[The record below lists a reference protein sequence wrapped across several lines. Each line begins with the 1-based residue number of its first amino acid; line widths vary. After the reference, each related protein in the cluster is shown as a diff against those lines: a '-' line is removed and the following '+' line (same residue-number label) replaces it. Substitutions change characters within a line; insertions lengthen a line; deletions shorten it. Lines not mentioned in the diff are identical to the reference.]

1 MSENANAGISTGV
14 NANETVV
21 YAEPADNN
29 VNKKLP
35 VLTKIGYSFGEI
47 GSQCS
52 WTLISSY
59 LTVFYTDVV
68 GLTPAVIS
76 IIMLVARIWDAVNDP
91 MFGAIAEN
99 TRSKWGRFR
108 PYILWGAP
116 ILALFNC
123 LTFLNLDIPNSWK
136 AIWCG
141 FTYIGCGMAYT
152 AVNISTQCVANCM
165 TASNEERVSLNA
177 FKGIGSGLIQMVI
190 SAVTMPM
197 ILFFGN
203 GSASS
208 EKGYFMSALIFS
220 VVCLP
225 CFWVCFAST
234 KEIIGRKA
242 GAEKETI
249 GDTVKNLLASFK
261 FTFKDRNAV
270 FLMLAMLTFLT
281 GLFGRIGIM
290 AYYFI
295 YVMKNPVLIAGFAT
309 AMSAGM
315 LAVNFYAPLLLNR
328 ISKKYVGVMGCAA
341 QALCCVFFYIIG
353 ENGLVNLVV
362 LSGFIY
368 GVTNIVSITCFTLSA
383 EIIDDN
389 WIRTGIRSDGV
400 IQSCVSFS
408 TKLGNAIGGSIG
420 ILALG
425 AVGYVANAENLS
437 STVLTRMNMVINF
450 APAAFFVAAGIFFLF
465 IGMTKEKAKE
475 NENKIA
481 VLVAQGKL

>member
-1 MSENANAGISTGV
+1 MSNTNAQTQKPQYKHVSAREKYCFGIGAIGKDAIV
-14 NANETVV
+14 NLV
-21 YAEPADNN
+21 
-29 VNKKLP
+29 
-35 VLTKIGYSFGEI
+35 GSFLMLYFTD
-47 GSQCS
+47 
-52 WTLISSY
+52 TLY
-59 LTVFYTDVV
+59 LAPGFV
-68 GLTPAVIS
+68 GALFF
-76 IIMLVARIWDAVNDP
+76 VARIWDAVNDP

-99 TRSKWGRFR
+99 THTKWGRFR

-123 LTFLNLDIPNSWK
+123 LTFLNLDVPNSWK

-165 TASNEERVSLNA
+165 TALNEERVALNA
-177 FKGIGSGLIQMVI
+177 YKGIGSGLIQMVI

-197 ILFFGN
+197 ILYFGG

-208 EKGYFMSALIFS
+208 EKGYFMAALVFS
-220 VVCLP
+220 VVCIP

-234 KEIIGRKA
+234 KEILGSSGK
-242 GAEKETI
+242 KESV
-249 GDTVKNLLASFK
+249 GDTMKNLVNSFK
-261 FTFKDRNAV
+261 YTFKDRNAV

-295 YVMKNPVLIAGFAT
+295 YIMGNPVLIAGFAT

-315 LAVNFYAPLLLNR
+315 LVVNFYAPFLLNR
-328 ISKKYVGVMGCAA
+328 FSKKYIGAAGCIL
-341 QALCCVFFYIIG
+341 QALCCVFFFIIG
-353 ENGLVNLVV
+353 ENNLVGMV
-362 LSGFIY
+362 VPSGFLY
-368 GVTNIVSITCFTLSA
+368 GVTNLISISCFTLSA

-389 WIRTGIRSDGV
+389 WLRTGVRSDGV
-400 IQSCVSFS
+400 IASCVSFS

-420 ILALG
+420 ILALS

-437 STVLTRMNMVINF
+437 AEVLTRMDMVINF
-450 APAAFFVAAGIFFLF
+450 APAALFVLGAVLFLCV
-465 IGMTKEKAKE
+465 GMTRDKAKA
-475 NENKIA
+475 NEAEIA
-481 VLVAQGKL
+481 RKVASGELK

>member
-1 MSENANAGISTGV
+1 MSENANAAV
-14 NANETVV
+14 QANED
-21 YAEPADNN
+21 A
-29 VNKKLP
+29 NKKLS

-68 GLTPAVIS
+68 GLTPVAIS
-76 IIMLVARIWDAVNDP
+76 AIMLIARIWDAVNDP

-99 TRSKWGRFR
+99 THTKWGRFR

-123 LTFLNLDIPNSWK
+123 LTFLNLDVPNSWK

-165 TASNEERVSLNA
+165 TALNEERVALNA
-177 FKGIGSGLIQMVI
+177 YKGIGSGLIQMVI

-197 ILFFGN
+197 ILYFGG

-208 EKGYFMSALIFS
+208 EKGYFMAALVFS
-220 VVCLP
+220 VVCIP

-234 KEIIGRKA
+234 KENLGSSGK
-242 GAEKETI
+242 KESI
-249 GDTVKNLLASFK
+249 GDTMKNLVNSFK
-261 FTFKDRNAV
+261 YTFKDRNAV

-295 YVMKNPVLIAGFAT
+295 YIMGNPVLIAGFAT

-315 LAVNFYAPLLLNR
+315 LVVNFYAPFLLIR
-328 ISKKYVGVMGCAA
+328 FSKKYVGAAGCIL
-341 QALCCVFFYIIG
+341 QALCCVFFFIIG
-353 ENGLVNLVV
+353 ENNLVGMIV
-362 LSGFIY
+362 PSGFLY
-368 GVTNIVSITCFTLSA
+368 GVTNLISISCFTLSA

-389 WIRTGIRSDGV
+389 WLRTGVRSDGV
-400 IQSCVSFS
+400 IASCVSFS

-420 ILALG
+420 ILALS

-437 STVLTRMNMVINF
+437 AEVLTRMDMVINF
-450 APAAFFVAAGIFFLF
+450 APAALFVLGAVLFLCV
-465 IGMTKEKAKE
+465 GMTREKAKA
-475 NENKIA
+475 NEAEIA
-481 VLVAQGKL
+481 RKVASGELK

>member
-1 MSENANAGISTGV
+1 MSENANAAV
-14 NANETVV
+14 QANED
-21 YAEPADNN
+21 A
-29 VNKKLP
+29 NKKLS

-68 GLTPAVIS
+68 GLTPVAIS
-76 IIMLVARIWDAVNDP
+76 AIMLIARIWDAVNDP

-99 TRSKWGRFR
+99 THTKWGRFR

-123 LTFLNLDIPNSWK
+123 LTFLNLDVPNSWK

-165 TASNEERVSLNA
+165 TALNEERVALNA
-177 FKGIGSGLIQMVI
+177 YKGIGSGLIQMVI

-197 ILFFGN
+197 ILYFGG

-208 EKGYFMSALIFS
+208 EKGYFMAALVFS
-220 VVCLP
+220 VVCIP

-234 KEIIGRKA
+234 KEILGSRGK
-242 GAEKETI
+242 KESV
-249 GDTVKNLLASFK
+249 GDTMKNLVNSFK
-261 FTFKDRNAV
+261 YTFKDRNAV
-270 FLMLAMLTFLT
+270 FLMLGMLTFLT

-295 YVMKNPVLIAGFAT
+295 YIMGNPVLIAGFAT

-315 LAVNFYAPLLLNR
+315 LVVNFYAPFLLNR
-328 ISKKYVGVMGCAA
+328 FSKKYVGAAGCIL
-341 QALCCVFFYIIG
+341 QALCCVFFFIIG
-353 ENGLVNLVV
+353 ENNLVGMV
-362 LSGFIY
+362 VPSGFLY
-368 GVTNIVSITCFTLSA
+368 GVTNLISISCFTLSA

-389 WIRTGIRSDGV
+389 WLRTGVRSDGV
-400 IQSCVSFS
+400 IASCVSFS

-420 ILALG
+420 ILALS

-437 STVLTRMNMVINF
+437 AEVLTRMDMVINF
-450 APAAFFVAAGIFFLF
+450 APAALFVLGAVLFLCV
-465 IGMTKEKAKE
+465 GMTREKAKA
-475 NENKIA
+475 NEAEIA
-481 VLVAQGKL
+481 RKVASGELK

>member
-1 MSENANAGISTGV
+1 MSENANAAV
-14 NANETVV
+14 LANEQ
-21 YAEPADNN
+21 A
-29 VNKKLP
+29 NKKLP
-35 VLTKIGYSFGEI
+35 LLTKIGYSFGEI

-68 GLTPAVIS
+68 GLTPVVIS
-76 IIMLVARIWDAVNDP
+76 AIMLIARIWDAINDP

-99 TRSKWGRFR
+99 THTKWGRFR

-123 LTFLNLDIPNSWK
+123 LTFLNLDVPSSWK

-152 AVNISTQCVANCM
+152 AVNISTHCVANCM
-165 TASNEERVSLNA
+165 TALNEERVALNA
-177 FKGIGSGLIQMVI
+177 FQGIGSGLIQMVI

-197 ILFFGN
+197 ILHFGG

-208 EKGYFMSALIFS
+208 EKGYFMAALVFS
-220 VVCLP
+220 IVCVP

-234 KEIIGRKA
+234 KEILGNNGK
-242 GAEKETI
+242 KESI
-249 GDTVKNLLASFK
+249 GDTMKNLVNSFK

-270 FLMLAMLTFLT
+270 LLMLAMFAFLT

-295 YVMKNPVLIAGFAT
+295 YILGNPALIAGFAT

-315 LAVNFYAPLLLNR
+315 LVVNFYAPFLLNR
-328 ISKKYVGVMGCAA
+328 FSKKYVGAAGCIM

-353 ENGLVNLVV
+353 ENKLVGMVV
-362 LSGFIY
+362 ISGFLY
-368 GVTNIVSITCFTLSA
+368 GVTNLISISSATLSA
-383 EIIDDN
+383 EIIDDS
-389 WIRTGIRSDGV
+389 WLRTGVRSDGV
-400 IQSCVSFS
+400 INSCVSFS
-408 TKLGNAIGGSIG
+408 TKLGNAIGGSVG
-420 ILALG
+420 ILALS
-425 AVGYVANAENLS
+425 AVGYVANSENLS
-437 STVLTRMNMVINF
+437 AEVLTKMDMVINF
-450 APAAFFVAAGIFFLF
+450 APAALF
-465 IGMTKEKAKE
+465 ILGAVLFMCVGMDKEKAKANQE
-475 NENKIA
+475 EISRK
-481 VLVAQGKL
+481 VASGELK

>member
-1 MSENANAGISTGV
+1 M
-14 NANETVV
+14 NE
-21 YAEPADNN
+21 D
-29 VNKKLP
+29 VNKKLSIR
-35 VLTKIGYSFGEI
+35 TKIGYSFGEI

-116 ILALFNC
+116 VLALFNC

-141 FTYIGCGMAYT
+141 FTYIGAGMAYT

-165 TASNEERVSLNA
+165 TASNKERVSLNA
-177 FKGIGSGLIQMVI
+177 YKGIGSGLIQMVI
-190 SAVTMPM
+190 SAVTMPL
-197 ILFFGN
+197 ILKFGN

-208 EKGYFMSALIFS
+208 AKGYFMAALIFS
-220 VVCLP
+220 IVCIP
-225 CFWVCFAST
+225 CFWVCFASA
-234 KEIIGRKA
+234 KEIIGRKP
-242 GAEKETI
+242 GEKKETI
-249 GDTVKNLLASFK
+249 GDTMKNLAASFK
-261 FTFKDRNAV
+261 YTFKDRNAV
-270 FLMLAMLTFLT
+270 FVMLAMLTFLT

-295 YVMKNPVLIAGFAT
+295 YIMKNPVLIAGFAT

-315 LAVNFYAPLLLNR
+315 LVVNFYAPFFLNR
-328 ISKKYVGVMGCAA
+328 MSKKYVGAMGCVA

-353 ENGLVNLVV
+353 ENNLTGLVV
-362 LSGFIY
+362 LSGFLY

-389 WIRTGIRSDGV
+389 WIRTGVRSDGV

-425 AVGYVANAENLS
+425 AVGYVANAKDLS
-437 STVLTRMNMVINF
+437 QVVLTRMDMVINF
-450 APAAFFVAAGIFFLF
+450 APAAFYIVAGILF
-465 IGMTKEKAKE
+465 VCVGMTKEKAME
-475 NENKIA
+475 NEEKIA
-481 VLVAQGKL
+481 KMIAAKEL

>member
-1 MSENANAGISTGV
+1 MSENANAAV
-14 NANETVV
+14 QANED
-21 YAEPADNN
+21 A
-29 VNKKLP
+29 NKKLS

-68 GLTPAVIS
+68 GLTPVAIS
-76 IIMLVARIWDAVNDP
+76 AIMLIARIWDAVNDP

-99 TRSKWGRFR
+99 THTKWGRFR

-123 LTFLNLDIPNSWK
+123 LTFLNLDVPNSWK

-165 TASNEERVSLNA
+165 TALNEERVALNA
-177 FKGIGSGLIQMVI
+177 YKGIGSGLIQMVI

-197 ILFFGN
+197 ILYFGG

-208 EKGYFMSALIFS
+208 EKGYFMAALVFS
-220 VVCLP
+220 VVCIP

-234 KEIIGRKA
+234 KEILGSSGK
-242 GAEKETI
+242 KEGV
-249 GDTVKNLLASFK
+249 GDTMKNLVNSFK
-261 FTFKDRNAV
+261 YTFKDRNAV

-295 YVMKNPVLIAGFAT
+295 YIMGNPVLIAGFAT

-315 LAVNFYAPLLLNR
+315 LVVNFYAPFLLNR
-328 ISKKYVGVMGCAA
+328 FSKKYVGAAGCIL
-341 QALCCVFFYIIG
+341 QALCCVFFFIIG
-353 ENGLVNLVV
+353 ENNLVGMIV
-362 LSGFIY
+362 PSGFLY
-368 GVTNIVSITCFTLSA
+368 GVTNLISISCFTLSA

-389 WIRTGIRSDGV
+389 WLRTGVRSDGV
-400 IQSCVSFS
+400 IASCVSFS

-420 ILALG
+420 ILALS

-437 STVLTRMNMVINF
+437 AEVLTRMDMVINF
-450 APAAFFVAAGIFFLF
+450 APAALFVLGAVLFLCV
-465 IGMTKEKAKE
+465 GMTREKAKA
-475 NENKIA
+475 NEAEIA
-481 VLVAQGKL
+481 RKVASGELK

>member
-1 MSENANAGISTGV
+1 M
-14 NANETVV
+14 NE
-21 YAEPADNN
+21 D

-35 VLTKIGYSFGEI
+35 IRTKIGYSFGEI

-99 TRSKWGRFR
+99 TRSRWGRFR

-116 ILALFNC
+116 VLALFNC

-136 AIWCG
+136 AIWCA
-141 FTYIGCGMAYT
+141 FTYIGAGMAYT

-165 TASNEERVSLNA
+165 TASNKERVSLNA
-177 FKGIGSGLIQMVI
+177 YKGIGSGLIQMVI
-190 SAVTMPM
+190 SAVTMPL
-197 ILFFGN
+197 ILKFGN

-208 EKGYFMSALIFS
+208 PKGYFMAALIFS
-220 VVCLP
+220 IVCIP
-225 CFWVCFAST
+225 CFLVCFASA
-234 KEIIGRKA
+234 KEIIGKKA
-242 GAEKETI
+242 DEKKETI
-249 GDTVKNLLASFK
+249 GDTMKNLVASFK
-261 FTFKDRNAV
+261 YTFKDRNAV
-270 FLMLAMLTFLT
+270 FVMLAMLTFLT

-295 YVMKNPVLIAGFAT
+295 YIMKNPVLIAGFAT

-315 LAVNFYAPLLLNR
+315 LVVNFYAPFFLNKF
-328 ISKKYVGVMGCAA
+328 SKKYVGAMGCIA

-353 ENGLVNLVV
+353 ENNLSSLVV
-362 LSGFIY
+362 LSGFLY
-368 GVTNIVSITCFTLSA
+368 GATNIVSITCFTLSA

-389 WIRTGIRSDGV
+389 WIRTGVRSDGV

-437 STVLTRMNMVINF
+437 QQVLTRMDMVINF
-450 APAAFFVAAGIFFLF
+450 APAAFFIVAGIFFLCV
-465 IGMTKEKAKE
+465 GMTKEKAKE
-475 NENKIA
+475 NEEKIA
-481 VLVAQGKL
+481 KMIAANEL

>member
-1 MSENANAGISTGV
+1 MNESTNV
-14 NANETVV
+14 
-21 YAEPADNN
+21 N

-35 VLTKIGYSFGEI
+35 MLTKIGYSFGEI

-99 TRSKWGRFR
+99 TKTRWGRFR

-116 ILALFNC
+116 LLALFNC

-136 AIWCG
+136 AIWCAV
-141 FTYIGCGMAYT
+141 TYIGCGMAYT
-152 AVNISTQCVANCM
+152 AVNISTQCLANCM

-177 FKGIGSGLIQMVI
+177 IKGIGSGLIQMVI
-190 SAVTMPM
+190 SAVTMPL
-197 ILFFGN
+197 ILHFGN
-203 GSASS
+203 GSAAS
-208 EKGYFMSALIFS
+208 EKGYFMAAVIFS
-220 VVCLP
+220 IVCLP

-234 KEIIGRKA
+234 KEIIGRRDNAK
-242 GAEKETI
+242 KESI
-249 GDTVKNLLASFK
+249 GDTMKNLLQSFK

-270 FLMLAMLTFLT
+270 FLMLAMLVFLT

-295 YVMKNPVLIAGFAT
+295 YIMKNPVLIAGFAT

-315 LAVNFYAPLLLNR
+315 LIVNFYAPLLLNR
-328 ISKKYVGVMGCAA
+328 MSKKYVGAMGCAA

-353 ENGLVNLVV
+353 ENGLSNMVV
-362 LSGFIY
+362 FSGFLY

-408 TKLGNAIGGSIG
+408 TKLGNAVGGSIG

-437 STVLTRMNMVINF
+437 GAVLTKMNMVINF
-450 APAAFFVAAGIFFLF
+450 APAAFFIIAGVFFLCVS
-465 IGMTKEKAKE
+465 MTKEKAKA
-475 NENKIA
+475 NEKKIEE
-481 VLVAQGKL
+481 LIAQGKL

>member
-1 MSENANAGISTGV
+1 M
-14 NANETVV
+14 NE
-21 YAEPADNN
+21 D
-29 VNKKLP
+29 VNKKLSIR
-35 VLTKIGYSFGEI
+35 TKIGYSFGEI

-116 ILALFNC
+116 VLALFNC

-141 FTYIGCGMAYT
+141 FTYIGAGMAYT
-152 AVNISTQCVANCM
+152 AVNISTQCMANCM
-165 TASNEERVSLNA
+165 TASNKERVSLNA
-177 FKGIGSGLIQMVI
+177 YKGIGSGLIQMVI
-190 SAVTMPM
+190 SAVTMPL
-197 ILFFGN
+197 ILKFGN

-208 EKGYFMSALIFS
+208 AKGYFMAALIFS
-220 VVCLP
+220 IVCIP
-225 CFWVCFAST
+225 CFWVCFASA
-234 KEIIGRKA
+234 KEIIGRKP
-242 GAEKETI
+242 GEKKETI
-249 GDTVKNLLASFK
+249 GDTMKNLAASFK
-261 FTFKDRNAV
+261 YTFKDRNAV
-270 FLMLAMLTFLT
+270 FVMLAMLTFLT

-295 YVMKNPVLIAGFAT
+295 YIMKNPVLIAGFAT

-315 LAVNFYAPLLLNR
+315 LVVNFYAPFFLNR
-328 ISKKYVGVMGCAA
+328 MSKKYVGAMGCVA

-353 ENGLVNLVV
+353 ENNLTGLVV
-362 LSGFIY
+362 LSGFLY

-389 WIRTGIRSDGV
+389 WIRTGVRSDGV

-425 AVGYVANAENLS
+425 AVGYVANAKDLIQE
-437 STVLTRMNMVINF
+437 VLTRMDMVINF
-450 APAAFFVAAGIFFLF
+450 APAAFYIVAGILFLCV
-465 IGMTKEKAKE
+465 GMTKEKAME
-475 NENKIA
+475 NEEKIA
-481 VLVAQGKL
+481 KMIAAKEL

>member
-1 MSENANAGISTGV
+1 MSA
-14 NANETVV
+14 ETK
-21 YAEPADNN
+21 AN

-35 VLTKIGYSFGEI
+35 LKTKIGYSFGEI

-68 GLTPAVIS
+68 GLAPAVIS
-76 IIMLVARIWDAVNDP
+76 AIMLIARIWDAVNDP

-136 AIWCG
+136 VIWCG
-141 FTYIGCGMAYT
+141 VTYIGAGMAYT

-177 FKGIGSGLIQMVI
+177 FKGIGSGLIQMLI
-190 SAVTMPM
+190 SAVTMPI
-197 ILFFGN
+197 ILHFGN
-203 GSASS
+203 GSAASG
-208 EKGYFMSALIFS
+208 KGYFMAALIFS
-220 VVCLP
+220 IVCIP
-225 CFWVCFAST
+225 CFWVCFVST
-234 KEIIGRKA
+234 KEIIGQKSD
-242 GAEKETI
+242 EKKKI
-249 GDTVKNLLASFK
+249 GDTVKDLVSSFK

-295 YVMKNPVLIAGFAT
+295 YIMKNPVLIAGFAT

-315 LAVNFYAPLLLNR
+315 LVVNFYAPFLLNR
-328 ISKKYVGVMGCAA
+328 MSKKYVGALGCVL
-341 QALCCVFFYIIG
+341 QALCCVFMYVIG
-353 ENGLVNLVV
+353 ENMLTNLVV
-362 LSGFIY
+362 LSGFLY
-368 GVTNIVSITCFTLSA
+368 GVTNLVSITCFTLAA
-383 EIIDDN
+383 EVIDDN
-389 WIRTGIRSDGV
+389 WIRTGVRSDGV

-408 TKLGNAIGGSIG
+408 TKLGNAIGGSVG
-420 ILALG
+420 ILALS
-425 AVGYVANAENLS
+425 AVGYVANSETMSAA
-437 STVLTRMNMVINF
+437 TLTHMNMVINF
-450 APAAFFVAAGIFFLF
+450 APAAFFIIAGVFFLCVGMTRSKAKKNEVKIAEMIAAGEL
-465 IGMTKEKAKE
+465 K
-475 NENKIA
+475 
-481 VLVAQGKL
+481 

>member
-1 MSENANAGISTGV
+1 M
-14 NANETVV
+14 NE
-21 YAEPADNN
+21 N
-29 VNKKLP
+29 VNKKLSIR
-35 VLTKIGYSFGEI
+35 TKIGYSFGEI

-76 IIMLVARIWDAVNDP
+76 IIMLVARIWDAINDP

-99 TRSKWGRFR
+99 TRSRWGRFR

-116 ILALFNC
+116 VLALFNC

-141 FTYIGCGMAYT
+141 FTYIGAGMAYT
-152 AVNISTQCVANCM
+152 AANISTQCVANCM
-165 TASNEERVSLNA
+165 TASNKERVSLNA
-177 FKGIGSGLIQMVI
+177 YKGIGSGLIQMVI
-190 SAVTMPM
+190 SAVTMPL
-197 ILFFGN
+197 ILKFGN

-208 EKGYFMSALIFS
+208 AKGYFMAALIFS
-220 VVCLP
+220 IVCIP
-225 CFWVCFAST
+225 CFWVCFASA
-234 KEIIGRKA
+234 KEIIGRK
-242 GAEKETI
+242 ETEKKETI
-249 GDTVKNLLASFK
+249 GDTMKNLAASFK
-261 FTFKDRNAV
+261 YTFQDRNAV
-270 FLMLAMLTFLT
+270 FVMLAMLTFLT

-295 YVMKNPVLIAGFAT
+295 YIMKNPVLIAGFAT

-315 LAVNFYAPLLLNR
+315 LVVNFYAPFFLNR
-328 ISKKYVGVMGCAA
+328 MSKKYVGAMGCVA

-353 ENGLVNLVV
+353 ENNLTSLVV

-389 WIRTGIRSDGV
+389 WIRTGVRSDGV

-425 AVGYVANAENLS
+425 AVGYVANAQDLS
-437 STVLTRMNMVINF
+437 GQVLTRMNMVINF
-450 APAAFFVAAGIFFLF
+450 APAVFYIIAAVFFLCV
-465 IGMTKEKAKE
+465 GMTKEKAKE
-475 NENKIA
+475 NEEKIA
-481 VLVAQGKL
+481 QMLAEKTVG

>member
-1 MSENANAGISTGV
+1 M
-14 NANETVV
+14 NE
-21 YAEPADNN
+21 D
-29 VNKKLP
+29 VNKKLSIR
-35 VLTKIGYSFGEI
+35 TKIGYSFGEI

-116 ILALFNC
+116 VLALFNC

-141 FTYIGCGMAYT
+141 FTYIGAGMAYT

-165 TASNEERVSLNA
+165 TASNKERVSLNA
-177 FKGIGSGLIQMVI
+177 YKGIGSGLIQMVI
-190 SAVTMPM
+190 SAVTMPL
-197 ILFFGN
+197 ILKFGN

-208 EKGYFMSALIFS
+208 AKGYFMAALIFS
-220 VVCLP
+220 IVCIP
-225 CFWVCFAST
+225 CFWVCFASA
-234 KEIIGRKA
+234 KEIIGRKP
-242 GAEKETI
+242 GEKKETI
-249 GDTVKNLLASFK
+249 GDTMKNLAASFK
-261 FTFKDRNAV
+261 YTFKDRNAV
-270 FLMLAMLTFLT
+270 FVMLAMLTFLT

-295 YVMKNPVLIAGFAT
+295 YIMKNPVLIAGFAT

-315 LAVNFYAPLLLNR
+315 LVVNFYAPFFLNR
-328 ISKKYVGVMGCAA
+328 MSKKYVGAMGCVA

-353 ENGLVNLVV
+353 ENNLTGLVV
-362 LSGFIY
+362 LSGFLY

-389 WIRTGIRSDGV
+389 WIRTGVRSDGV

-425 AVGYVANAENLS
+425 AVGYVANAKDLS
-437 STVLTRMNMVINF
+437 QEVLTRMDMVINF
-450 APAAFFVAAGIFFLF
+450 APAAFYIVAGILFLCV
-465 IGMTKEKAKE
+465 GMTKEKAME
-475 NENKIA
+475 NEEKIA
-481 VLVAQGKL
+481 KMIAAKEL

>member
-1 MSENANAGISTGV
+1 MSENTNAAV
-14 NANETVV
+14 QANED
-21 YAEPADNN
+21 A
-29 VNKKLP
+29 NKKLS

-68 GLTPAVIS
+68 GLTPVVIS
-76 IIMLVARIWDAVNDP
+76 AIMLIARIWDAVNDP

-99 TRSKWGRFR
+99 THTKWGRFR

-123 LTFLNLDIPNSWK
+123 LTFLNLDVPSSWK

-165 TASNEERVSLNA
+165 TALNEERVALNA
-177 FKGIGSGLIQMVI
+177 YKGVGSGLIQMVI

-197 ILFFGN
+197 ILYFGG

-208 EKGYFMSALIFS
+208 EKGYFMAALVFS
-220 VVCLP
+220 IVCIP

-234 KEIIGRKA
+234 KEILGSSGK
-242 GAEKETI
+242 KESV
-249 GDTVKNLLASFK
+249 GDTMKNLVNSFK
-261 FTFKDRNAV
+261 YTFKDRNAV

-295 YVMKNPVLIAGFAT
+295 YIMGNPVLIAGFAT

-315 LAVNFYAPLLLNR
+315 LVVNFYAPFLLNR
-328 ISKKYVGVMGCAA
+328 FSKKYVGAAGCIL
-341 QALCCVFFYIIG
+341 QALCCVFFFIIG
-353 ENGLVNLVV
+353 ENNLVGMIV
-362 LSGFIY
+362 PSGFLY
-368 GVTNIVSITCFTLSA
+368 GVTNLISISCFTLSA

-389 WIRTGIRSDGV
+389 WLRTGVRSDGV
-400 IQSCVSFS
+400 IASCVSFS

-420 ILALG
+420 ILALS

-437 STVLTRMNMVINF
+437 AEVLTRMDMVINF
-450 APAAFFVAAGIFFLF
+450 APAALFVLGAVLFLCV
-465 IGMTKEKAKE
+465 GMTREKAKA
-475 NENKIA
+475 NEAEIA
-481 VLVAQGKL
+481 RKVASGELK

>member
-1 MSENANAGISTGV
+1 M
-14 NANETVV
+14 NE
-21 YAEPADNN
+21 D

-35 VLTKIGYSFGEI
+35 IRTKIGYSFGEI

-116 ILALFNC
+116 VLALFNC

-141 FTYIGCGMAYT
+141 FTYIGAGMAYT
-152 AVNISTQCVANCM
+152 AVTISTQCVANCM
-165 TASNEERVSLNA
+165 TASNKERVSLNA
-177 FKGIGSGLIQMVI
+177 YKGIGSGLIQMVI
-190 SAVTMPM
+190 SAVTMPL
-197 ILFFGN
+197 ILKFGN

-208 EKGYFMSALIFS
+208 AKGYFMAALIFS
-220 VVCLP
+220 IVCIP
-225 CFWVCFAST
+225 CFWVCFASA
-234 KEIIGRKA
+234 KEIIGRKP
-242 GAEKETI
+242 GEKKETI
-249 GDTVKNLLASFK
+249 GDTMKNLAASFK
-261 FTFKDRNAV
+261 YTFKDRNAV
-270 FLMLAMLTFLT
+270 FVMLAMLTFLT

-295 YVMKNPVLIAGFAT
+295 YIMKNPVLIAGFAT

-315 LAVNFYAPLLLNR
+315 LVVNFYAPFFLNR
-328 ISKKYVGVMGCAA
+328 MSKKYVGAMGCVA

-353 ENGLVNLVV
+353 ENNLTGLVV
-362 LSGFIY
+362 LSGFLY
-368 GVTNIVSITCFTLSA
+368 GVTNVVSITCFTLSA

-389 WIRTGIRSDGV
+389 WIRTGVRSDGV

-425 AVGYVANAENLS
+425 AVGYVANAKDLS
-437 STVLTRMNMVINF
+437 QEVLTRMDMVINF
-450 APAAFFVAAGIFFLF
+450 APAAFYIVAGILFLCV
-465 IGMTKEKAKE
+465 GMTKEKAME
-475 NENKIA
+475 NEEKIA
-481 VLVAQGKL
+481 KMIAAKEL

>member
-1 MSENANAGISTGV
+1 MSENTA
-14 NANETVV
+14 ETMT
-21 YAEPADNN
+21 AKATADAALD

-35 VLTKIGYSFGEI
+35 IRTKIGYSFGEI

-68 GLTPAVIS
+68 GLTPVVIS
-76 IIMLVARIWDAVNDP
+76 AIMLIARIWDAINDP

-99 TRSKWGRFR
+99 TKTRWGRFR

-123 LTFLNLDIPNSWK
+123 LTFLNLDIPNGWK

-152 AVNISTQCVANCM
+152 AVNISTQCFANVM
-165 TASNEERVSLNA
+165 TASNQERVSLNA

-197 ILFFGN
+197 ILHFGN

-208 EKGYFMSALIFS
+208 SRGYFMAALVFS
-220 VVCLP
+220 IVCVP
-225 CFWVCFAST
+225 CFWVCFASA
-234 KEIIGRKA
+234 KEIIGRKDDA
-242 GAEKETI
+242 KKETI
-249 GDTVKNLLASFK
+249 GDTMRNLVASFK
-261 FTFKDRNAV
+261 YTFKDRDAV

-295 YVMKNPVLIAGFAT
+295 YIMGNPVLIAGFAT
-309 AMSAGM
+309 AMSFGM
-315 LAVNFYAPLLLNR
+315 LVVNFYAPLLLNR
-328 ISKKYVGVMGCAA
+328 MSKKHVGAMGCVA
-341 QALCCVFFYIIG
+341 QALCCVFFYVIG
-353 ENGLVNLVV
+353 QNQLTNLVV
-362 LSGFIY
+362 ISGFLY
-368 GVTNIVSITCFTLSA
+368 GVTNVVSITCFTLSA
-383 EIIDDN
+383 EIIDDS
-389 WIRTGIRSDGV
+389 WLKTGVRSDGV
-400 IQSCVSFS
+400 ISSCISFS
-408 TKLGNAIGGSIG
+408 TKLGNAIGGSVG

-437 STVLTRMNMVINF
+437 ATVLTNMNRVINF
-450 APAAFFVAAGIFFLF
+450 APAAFFVVAAIFFLC
-465 IGMTKEKAKE
+465 ISMTKAKAKA
-475 NENKIA
+475 NEEKIA
-481 VLVAQGKL
+481 AKIAAGELS